1 MREDYFGN
9 LAAELVDEQAHV
21 AWVSEHLCY
30 CSYDPSNAGLQWI
43 TRMDTPPEAK
53 LVAMIEKIEYIDVWA
68 DRQIDREREMY
79 IERFRGRIETMGQR
93 RISCKKTTSGVGEIV

>member
-1 MREDYFGN
+1 MWVQNHRLQQVQVSNVMREVYFGN

-68 DRQIDREREMY
+68 DRQIDRERERDVY
-79 IERFRGRIETMGQR
+79 RKIQR
-93 RISCKKTTSGVGEIV
+93 